1 MRVIAPTPI
10 TDAVLISC
18 TVPENDHAEWD
29 SVTAY
34 PVGQKVIIAAAHK
47 VYEALAANTSKPP
60 ASNPTQ
66 WLDLG
71 ATNRWR
77 MFDDKVGTVTSA
89 TVSVSVTLAPGIVTG
104 VALFGVNAATVT
116 VTMTDP
122 VEGVVFSRAADLQ
135 DYTGIADW
143 YAYFFED
150 VRRKPSLVVE
160 GLPSYR
166 NAQLTITV
174 SGGAAE
180 TVSIGSLVV
189 GKLRKYADNILAG
202 ASVGIQDFSRKER
215 DQFGSVQIVER
226 AFADLARWRFII
238 PNNRLDAMR
247 ETLAALRSKPAVYIG
262 SDRFSSTTI
271 YGFFRDFEPVVEYPG
286 HTEVSIEIEGLV

>member
-10 TDAVLISC
+10 TDAVLVSC
-18 TVPENDHAEWD
+18 TVPENDHAEW
-29 SVTAY
+29 SSATSYAA
-34 PVGQKVIIAAAHK
+34 GQKVIIAATHK
-47 VYEALAANTSKPP
+47 VYEALAANTNKPP

-77 MFDDKVGTVTSA
+77 MFDAKVGTVTSA
-89 TVSVSVTLAPGIVTG
+89 TGSVSVTLAPGVVTG

-122 VEGVVFSRAADLQ
+122 VEGVVFSRTADLQ
-135 DYTGIADW
+135 DYAGITHW

-215 DQFGSVQIVER
+215 DQFGSFQIVER
-226 AFADLARWRFII
+226 AFADLARWRFIV

-271 YGFFRDFEPVVEYPG
+271 YGFFRDFEPVIAYPE

>member
-10 TDAVLISC
+10 TDAELVSC
-18 TVPENDHAEWD
+18 TVPEADYAEW
-29 SVTAY
+29 SPATAY
-34 PVGQKVIIAAAHK
+34 SIGDRVMIAATHQT
-47 VYEALAANTSKPP
+47 YEALTAHTNKPP
-60 ASNPTQ
+60 ASNVAD
-66 WLDLG
+66 WLPLG
-71 ATNRWR
+71 FTNRWR
-77 MFDDKVGTVTSA
+77 MFDNKVGTVTDA
-89 TVSVSVTLAPGIVTG
+89 TGSVSVTLAPGIGTA
-104 VALFGVNAATVT
+104 VALFGLSARDVHV
-116 VTMTDP
+116 VMTDP
-122 VEGVVFSRAADLQ
+122 TDGVVFDRTIDLQ
-135 DYTGIADW
+135 DYTNISDW

-150 VRRKPSLVVE
+150 VRRKPNLIVE

-174 SGGAAE
+174 SGGVAE

-189 GKLRKYADNILAG
+189 GKLRKFADNILAG
-202 ASVGIQDFSRKER
+202 ASVGIQDFSLKER
-215 DQFGSVQIVER
+215 DVFGNFQIVER
-226 AFADLARWRFII
+226 AFADLARWRFIV

-271 YGFFRDFEPVVEYPG
+271 YGFFRDFEPVIEYPE